1 MSPPLVISPEAA
13 YIAASAASQ
22 IVTNDHDNHANQ
34 WYDQHGI
41 EPSGETAMVSIA
53 ALQLVNNFLD
63 QLLFGFLSIAR
74 STSLSALRPAV
85 TEVLKPKLA
94 KDAINQAD
102 EELREYLGGGDD
114 EDMLQSQKPDSPKD
128 WDLEL
133 VWKRTRLRCMVYSSL
148 GDMEEEDEDFFME
161 QENLDGGD
169 EALGET
175 VSPAV
180 AIFLTSILEFMG
192 EQALTSAGQAAFH
205 RMRYLQEK
213 DRKDATA
220 NTGTAPVAERI
231 TVDEVDMERVAF
243 DRTIGRLWRVWKKRI
258 RSPNTDIHAFQPRS
272 TLDIVRTATG
282 LRRDSLD
289 EIAIANT
296 VSEKAGA
303 KDANSLNAPALSERT
318 ASIASFEDAKEAA
331 TKDTTISVPVPIIV
345 KNEKNEEEWLAEA
358 VLTPLPTKEGELA
371 DILFP
376 GLASQSDNEDD
387 VAATKKQKKSRRND
401 PSRPKSLMIFSH
413 SFMAGLPTPT
423 FSEPRTPDI
432 AVSRKRANSLPTPS
446 TSPYTAPVAKRV
458 KPSEDNEE
466 KVKVE
471 RDSET
476 VGPEAAAEIIVP
488 EIKTNA
494 EETAS
499 KVNAEASKSVSAP
512 LTKQR
517 KRPALPLPLQTAMI
531 GAAITTS
538 SPRAVPVASMKM
550 AATSQHEEGDE
561 IDEFTEEPEILTS
574 ARVSI
579 SGRSNSPTVSES
591 SRPASVNPG
600 MPVRSPS
607 IHSLRVIEVTSPR
620 SPVARSR
627 NGSSEFNELVG
638 APRASN
644 ASRAS
649 SSISSQPIAEES
661 TVVHGP
667 RSSSLGATM
676 SRSQTSQTSESISET
691 EEDFA
696 PTASAVTAASPT
708 PPKRFEDMQA
718 QLQSEPPI
726 FGSSARHSPTSPVHP
741 PSSRTS
747 PTSKVTIA
755 DPPMASGIFFFDDKP
770 EAPSKTQSGEV
781 SLPERSAKRPGV
793 MAAAASAS
801 ATGAV
806 ATTVLRAAGP
816 RSEVPPS
823 PSLVT
828 DRSSFSSGREQQA
841 RDQIRAQ
848 LRADAEAVGRK
859 QSVAS
864 IASSMSKLVPKISSE
879 ESTVMRPEDVAR
891 NFEELIHSDQTIQYT
906 LTPEGMRDIDV
917 RQKHFCPFRFTLL
930 TFW

>member
-41 EPSGETAMVSIA
+41 EPSGETAMVSGA

-192 EQALTSAGQAAFH
+192 EQALASAGQAAFH
-205 RMRYLQEK
+205 RMRYLLEK
-213 DRKDATA
+213 DRKDANA
-220 NTGTAPVAERI
+220 NTDTAPVAERI

-289 EIAIANT
+289 EIAIANA
-296 VSEKAGA
+296 VSEKAGV
-303 KDANSLNAPALSERT
+303 KDANSLNAPVLSERT
-318 ASIASFEDAKEAA
+318 ASIASEDSKEAA
-331 TKDTTISVPVPIIV
+331 AKDIATSVPASTVV
-345 KNEKNEEEWLAEA
+345 KSEKKEADWLAEA
-358 VLTPLPTKEGELA
+358 VLTPLPAKEGELA

-376 GLASQSDNEDD
+376 GLTSHSDNEDKA
-387 VAATKKQKKSRRND
+387 AATKKQKSSRRSD
-401 PSRPKSLMIFSH
+401 PSRPKSLMIFSK

-423 FSEPRTPDI
+423 FAKPCTPDI
-432 AVSRKRANSLPTPS
+432 PVSRKRANSLPTPS
-446 TSPYTAPVAKRV
+446 TSPYTAPAAKRV
-458 KPSEDNEE
+458 KPSEVNEE
-466 KVKVE
+466 VKVE
-471 RDSET
+471 KDSAT
-476 VGPEAAAEIIVP
+476 VKPEAAAKATVP
-488 EIKTNA
+488 EIKTDA
-494 EETAS
+494 PETAS
-499 KVNAEASKSVSAP
+499 KTDAEAPKSISAP
-512 LTKQR
+512 LPKQR
-517 KRPALPLPLQTAMI
+517 KRPALPSPLQTAMI
-531 GAAITTS
+531 GAALTTS
-538 SPRAVPVASMKM
+538 SPRAVPVTTMKTATAS
-550 AATSQHEEGDE
+550 QQEEGDE
-561 IDEFTEEPEILTS
+561 IDEFTEEPQILTS

-579 SGRSNSPTVSES
+579 SGRSNSPTASES
-591 SRPASVNPG
+591 GRPVSVNQ
-600 MPVRSPS
+600 PVRSPS

-627 NGSSEFNELVG
+627 TGSSEFNELVG

-644 ASRAS
+644 APRTS

-661 TVVHGP
+661 TVVHSP
-667 RSSSLGATM
+667 RSSSLVVTM

-696 PTASAVTAASPT
+696 QTEGTATAA
-708 PPKRFEDMQA
+708 PPAQTKRFEDMPA
-718 QLQSEPPI
+718 QLHSEPPI
-726 FGSSARHSPTSPVHP
+726 FGSSTRHSPTSPVHP
-741 PSSRTS
+741 PSSKAS
-747 PTSKVTIA
+747 PTSKVTIV
-755 DPPMASGIFFFDDKP
+755 DPSKASGTFFFDDKP
-770 EAPSKTQSGEV
+770 EAPSKNQPGEV
-781 SLPERSAKRPGV
+781 SVPERSAKRPGA
-793 MAAAASAS
+793 MAAAATGA
-801 ATGAV
+801 ATGAI
-806 ATTVLRAAGP
+806 ATTVPRAAGP

-828 DRSSFSSGREQQA
+828 DRSSFSSSREHPA

-848 LRADAEAVGRK
+848 LRVDAETVGRK

-864 IASSMSKLVPKISSE
+864 IASSMSKLVHKRSSE
-879 ESTVMRPEDVAR
+879 ESAVMRPEDVAR

-917 RQKHFCPFRFTLL
+917 S
-930 TFW
+930 